1 MSAEEPPGLELL
13 YEGAAAYQ
21 RGDIAEALR
30 IFEHA
35 ADTSTD
41 GVRTSALINVASMY
55 DELGDHHGAAI
66 RYRAALERI
75 PADAREKRA
84 STLTNYSQALQH
96 LGMLDEAREVLEQAR
111 DLLADAP
118 DLGVLR
124 VSCLLSLSAV
134 AVHRSQWIRVI
145 ETATESLDAAL
156 RFAPHL
162 AGHPLMNLAGAYF
175 ETGRRELGVDFAQQ
189 ALAAFTAAGDRNAVA
204 DTQQNLA
211 QLFSR
216 LDRLDEAEELVVAS
230 QDYYERAG
238 LGYRA
243 GVGWKIRGFLAECR
257 GEVDRA
263 DEWYRRALDC
273 FRDSG
278 AVLDAAAVQ
287 CRLATVAYA
296 RGLVGEGQGLLDSAF
311 TVYAERGLGLQCA
324 QLDYWHAVLV
334 QMVVDDMESP
344 PAELLALGRALAVPA
359 AIAIDAVRYT
369 LPGGSQRDQWNRE
382 VADPAVRLAF
392 RFAYL
397 CGDGQLLADL
407 IETQCAGTTLDPT
420 PGARTERP
428 QFPLDSPV
436 PPAGDEPGTGPLH
449 LGAALA
455 RVAAAAGLPVAPPAR
470 LAVGPEARIALGDY
484 IAAAEQRYGQRVR
497 EDRVIAV

>member
-35 ADTSTD
+35 VDTTTD
-41 GVRTSALINVASMY
+41 GVHTSALINAASMY
-55 DELGDHHGAAI
+55 DELGDHHRAAV
-66 RYRAALERI
+66 RYRAALARI

-84 STLTNYSQALQH
+84 STLINYSQALQH
-96 LGMLDEAREVLEQAR
+96 LGSLDEAQAVLEQAR
-111 DLLADAP
+111 DLLTDAT

-134 AVHRSQWIRVI
+134 AAHRSQWSRVI
-145 ETATESLDAAL
+145 ETATESLDTAL

-189 ALAAFTAAGDRNAVA
+189 ALAAFTAAGDHNAVA

-211 QLFSR
+211 QLFGR
-216 LDRLDEAEELVVAS
+216 LDRLDEAEELVLAS
-230 QDYYERAG
+230 QAYYERAG
-238 LGYRA
+238 LRYRA

-263 DEWYRRALDC
+263 DEWYRRGLDC
-273 FRDSG
+273 FQDSG
-278 AVLDAAAVQ
+278 AVLDAASVQ

-296 RGLVGEGQGLLDSAF
+296 RGLVGHGQRLLDAAF

-334 QMVVDDMESP
+334 QMVVDDMDSP

-359 AIAIDAVRYT
+359 AITIDAVRYT
-369 LPGGSQRDQWNRE
+369 LPDGSQREQWNRE

-397 CGDGQLLADL
+397 CGDARLLTDL
-407 IETQCAGTTLDPT
+407 IETQCAGTTLDT
-420 PGARTERP
+420 TSGERVERP
-428 QFPLDSPV
+428 QFPLDDPV
-436 PPAGDEPGTGPLH
+436 PPTAGESGSGPLH

-470 LAVGPEARIALGDY
+470 LAVGPDARIALGDY

>member
-1 MSAEEPPGLELL
+1 MSADEPPGLELL

-35 ADTSTD
+35 VATTTD
-41 GVRTSALINVASMY
+41 GVRTSALINAASMY
-55 DELGDHHGAAI
+55 DELGDHHGAAD
-66 RYRAALERI
+66 RYRAALERV
-75 PADAREKRA
+75 PVDAREKRA
-84 STLTNYSQALQH
+84 STLINYSQALQH
-96 LGMLDEAREVLEQAR
+96 LGMLDEAQAVLEQAR
-111 DLLADAP
+111 DLLADAT

-134 AVHRSQWIRVI
+134 ATHRSEWNRVI
-145 ETATESLDAAL
+145 ETATEALDAAL
-156 RFAPHL
+156 RYAPHL
-162 AGHPLMNLAGAYF
+162 TGHPLMNLAGAYF
-175 ETGRRELGVDFAQQ
+175 ETGHRELGVDFAQQ

-211 QLFSR
+211 QFFSR
-216 LDRLDEAEELVVAS
+216 LVRLDEAEELVVAS

-243 GVGWKIRGFLAECR
+243 GVGWKLRGFLAECR
-257 GEVDRA
+257 GEADRA
-263 DEWYRRALDC
+263 EEWYRRGLEC
-273 FRDSG
+273 FQDSG

-287 CRLATVAYA
+287 GRLATVAYA
-296 RGLVGEGQGLLDSAF
+296 RGLVGEGQRLLDAAF
-311 TVYAERGLGLQCA
+311 TVYAERGLGLECA

-334 QMVVDDMESP
+334 QMVVDDMDAP
-344 PAELLALGRALAVPA
+344 PPELLALGRALAVPA

-369 LPGGSQRDQWNRE
+369 LPSGGQRDRWNRE
-382 VADPAVRLAF
+382 IADPAVRLAF

-397 CGDGQLLADL
+397 CGDGQLLTDL
-407 IETQCAGTTLDPT
+407 IDTQCAGTTLDAT
-420 PGARTERP
+420 PGERAEHP
-428 QFPLDSPV
+428 QFPLDGPV
-436 PPAGDEPGTGPLH
+436 PATGDEPGSGPLH

-484 IAAAEQRYGQRVR
+484 ITAAEQRYGQRVR
-497 EDRVIAV
+497 EDRVIPV

>member
-1 MSAEEPPGLELL
+1 MSAEEPPGLDLL

-21 RGDIAEALR
+21 RGDITEALR

-35 ADTSTD
+35 VETTAD
-41 GVRTSALINVASMY
+41 GVRTSALINAASMY
-55 DELGDHHGAAI
+55 DELGDHHGAAV
-66 RYRAALERI
+66 RYRTALQWI

-84 STLTNYSQALQH
+84 STLINYSQALQH
-96 LGMLDEAREVLEQAR
+96 LGMLDEAQSVLEQAR
-111 DLLADAP
+111 DLLAGAA

-134 AVHRSQWIRVI
+134 ATHRSEWNRVI

-162 AGHPLMNLAGAYF
+162 TGHPLMNLAGAYF

-189 ALAAFTAAGDRNAVA
+189 ALAAFTAAGDHNAVA

-211 QLFSR
+211 QILSR

-230 QDYYERAG
+230 QAYYERAG

-257 GEVDRA
+257 GAADRA
-263 DEWYRRALDC
+263 DEWYRRGLEC
-273 FRDSG
+273 FQDSG
-278 AVLDAAAVQ
+278 AVLDAASVQ

-296 RGLVGEGQGLLDSAF
+296 RGLVGEGQRLLGAAF

-334 QMVVDDMESP
+334 EMVVGEMDCP

-359 AIAIDAVRYT
+359 AITIDAVRYT

-397 CGDGQLLADL
+397 CGDDRLLIDL
-407 IETQCAGTTLDPT
+407 IETQCAGTTLDT
-420 PGARTERP
+420 ASDERAQRP

-436 PPAGDEPGTGPLH
+436 PASGDESGPGPLH

-470 LAVGPEARIALGDY
+470 LAVGADGRIALGDY
-484 IAAAEQRYGQRVR
+484 IAAAEQRYGRRVR
-497 EDRVIAV
+497 EDRVIAA